1 MKFNKRLNNM
11 IAIILCAMT
20 YLAHA
25 QTAQPN
31 LNTPVST
38 QNNQRI
44 SETRYLT
51 VPPFD
56 FDWQSHRT
64 IAPSFMQ
71 IQAAEAFVQSISPTS
86 TLAASDDALLGKL
99 LYKMGSF
106 YAHVKRDPS
115 AAISKLN
122 AASQHLQ
129 QTEDQAWVNNQ
140 LAYAYELQ
148 YVHSK
153 QQHDRDMTIALT
165 HKVITTLYPHTIN
178 TAVAFAYG
186 VEGLLL
192 RDEKKYPESAA
203 RLQQAFDYYRQQG
216 LYNDT
221 SNRAKSRLAHVLIKL
236 HRHDPSVL
244 LMLQEVKQYWI
255 DQGDMGQI
263 PYAANHLV
271 ALGQVYMSQ
280 KKYRAARNEF
290 DTALS
295 IYKNIYG
302 AQHPILVLPYHYLAQ
317 AYRLDDKEKLADI
330 YEEEAMRLTIP
341 SKTTIKAAS

>member
-1 MKFNKRLNNM
+1 MKFNKRLNNI
-11 IAIILCAMT
+11 IAIILCGIT

-25 QTAQPN
+25 QTVQPT
-31 LNTPVST
+31 LNTTVST
-38 QNNQRI
+38 QNTQRL
-44 SETRYLT
+44 SETRYLS

-71 IQAAEAFVQSISPTS
+71 IHAAETFVQNISPTM
-86 TLAASDDALLGKL
+86 TLAASDQESLGKL
-99 LYKMGSF
+99 LYKMGCF

-122 AASQHLQ
+122 AASQHLHQ
-129 QTEDQAWVNNQ
+129 PEDQTWIHNQ

-148 YVHSK
+148 YEHSK
-153 QQHDRDMTIALT
+153 QQHDRDMTFALT
-165 HKVITTLYPHTIN
+165 HKVITTLDPHATN

-192 RDEKKYPESAA
+192 KNEKKYPESAT
-203 RLQQAFDYYRQQG
+203 RLQQAYDYYQQQG
-216 LYNDT
+216 FYNDT
-221 SNRAKSRLAHVLIKL
+221 SNRVKSRFAHVLIKL
-236 HRHDPSVL
+236 HPHNPSVL
-244 LMLQEVKQYWI
+244 LMLREVKQYWI

-263 PYAANHLV
+263 PYAANHFV

-280 KKYRAARNEF
+280 KHYRAARNEF

-302 AQHPILVLPYHYLAQ
+302 AQHPILALPYHYLAQ

-330 YEEEAMRLTIP
+330 YEEEAMRLTMP
-341 SKTTIKAAS
+341 PKATIKATS